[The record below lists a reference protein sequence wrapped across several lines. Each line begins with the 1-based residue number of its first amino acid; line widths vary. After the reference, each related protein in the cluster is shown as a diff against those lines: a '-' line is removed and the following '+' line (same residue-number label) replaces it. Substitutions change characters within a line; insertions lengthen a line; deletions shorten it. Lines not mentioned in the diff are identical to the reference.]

1 MPNTTPVQLP
11 TVSVRCGI
19 FQGDTLSPLLF
30 CLTLN
35 PLSYLLDRLD
45 GYKVSSDVYLT
56 HLLYMDDL
64 KLFAR
69 NDESLYKLVD
79 TVQRF
84 SDAIQMSFGISK
96 CAKLTIKRGK
106 SVQTGSMPIM
116 SGPEIPE
123 LETAGLYRYLGFPEG
138 GGIDHAH
145 SKDVV
150 LSEFKS
156 RLNLI

>member
-1 MPNTTPVQLP
+1 
-11 TVSVRCGI
+11 
-19 FQGDTLSPLLF
+19 
-30 CLTLN
+30 
-35 PLSYLLDRLD
+35 
-45 GYKVSSDVYLT
+45 
-56 HLLYMDDL
+56 
-64 KLFAR
+64 
-69 NDESLYKLVD
+69 
-79 TVQRF
+79 
-84 SDAIQMSFGISK
+84 MSFGISK

-123 LETAGLYRYLGFPEG
+123 LETAGLYSYLGFPEG

-156 RLNLI
+156 RLNLIWSSFLHARFKVQATNSFCIPVLSYGFGIVDWIVAEITQFDILVRKMMVTSRSLHPRSAVERLSSSLLGW